1 MMQMMQSAIK
11 KFNFFNYKMANGG
24 NFEKKNIKVPSAQ
37 LFGQKL
43 QFLY

>member
-1 MMQMMQSAIK
+1 MQTMQSAIK
-11 KFNFFNYKMANGG
+11 NSIFSTIRWQMVAIL
-24 NFEKKNIKVPSAQ
+24 KKNIKVPSAQ